1 MTPDGPDPDQ
11 LSAEADQLR
20 NRYIASGNRADLDQA
35 ERLGREALRRAARGS
50 VSEGLAAFRLG
61 ITLSLFFEQTGRM
74 QYVDE
79 ALALLGR
86 AERLLP
92 PDHPDASGVY
102 GGQAG
107 ALIRRFQQSYR
118 VSDLEASIAAAR
130 RGIELSAADD
140 PRLPGWHS
148 NLGGALRTRFL
159 VTEALAD
166 IDAAIEH
173 GRQAIALSG
182 AGARQPAALRA
193 ALGASLSFRFAH
205 TGSAADLAETIE
217 VAREALRMAED
228 DQHGRQ
234 MAVGV
239 LAAAL
244 RVDFERTGDFDR
256 LSEAIACLR
265 TAVDGLP
272 DGHGDLAANLANLC
286 SALVNRYERFHTRD
300 DLDQAVIVAQRALAQ
315 GQALLEALIRG
326 VLVKAYKE
334 RAQLAL
340 HEQDAQAAVEACDR
354 ALAEIRRAADLLPA
368 GHRDRNSLLTSRGN
382 VLQIRFQA
390 AADASD
396 GRAAVAA
403 YREAVD
409 STAEGDPQRALML
422 NNLGTCQLRRALADP
437 ASQELDEAIA
447 TLRQAVHAGD
457 LQTPTGAQATANLA
471 AALLQ
476 KARSAPSP
484 ASGTGADTDTN
495 AGPGHG
501 RADYA
506 EPLALFAELSTTRS
520 APPRSRLQ
528 AAVFA
533 AQISVLDGNL
543 ARSADMYTAAVEL
556 LPRTAWHGLNQ
567 AVKEQAL
574 IDHTG
579 LGSDAAAIQIAGGMA
594 GRALELIEQGR
605 NVLWAQQLQ
614 HRATDARLE
623 AAYPEHAR
631 RLRDLA
637 QALDAVE

>member
-1 MTPDGPDPDQ
+1 MKSPDTGTAPDGPDPDE
-11 LSAEADQLR
+11 LSAEANRLR
-20 NRYIASGNRADLDQA
+20 NRFTGSGNRADLDEA

-50 VSEGLAAFRLG
+50 VSAGVAAFNQG
-61 ITLSLFFEQTGRM
+61 ITLSLLFEQTGRM
-74 QYVDE
+74 QYADE
-79 ALALLGR
+79 ALALLEQ

-92 PDHPDASGVY
+92 QDHPDASGVY
-102 GGQAG
+102 AGQAG
-107 ALIRRFQQSYR
+107 ALARRFQQSYR
-118 VSDLEASIAAAR
+118 VGDLDASITAAR
-130 RGIELSAADD
+130 RGIGLSAPDD
-140 PRLPGWHS
+140 PRLAGWHS
-148 NLGGALRTRFL
+148 NLGGALRLRFML
-159 VTEALAD
+159 TDAPAD
-166 IDAAIEH
+166 IDAAIEQ
-173 GRQAIALSG
+173 GRQAVALSD
-182 AGARQPAALRA
+182 AGARQPAVLRA
-193 ALGASLSFRFAH
+193 ALGASLSLRFAH
-205 TGSAADLAETIE
+205 TGSPADLAETID
-217 VAREALRMAED
+217 VAREALRLAEG

-244 RVDFERTGDFDR
+244 RADFERTGDFDR

-265 TAVDGLP
+265 TAVDGLR

-315 GQALLEALIRG
+315 GQAALEAVIRG
-326 VLVKAYKE
+326 VLVKAYNQ

-340 HEQDAQAAVEACDR
+340 HEDDAQAAVEACDL
-354 ALAEIRRAADLLPA
+354 ALAEIHRAVDLLPA
-368 GHRDRNSLLTSRGN
+368 GHRDRNALLTSRGN
-382 VLQIRFQA
+382 ALQIRFQA

-403 YREAVD
+403 YREAAD
-409 STAEGDPQRALML
+409 STAEGDPQRALL
-422 NNLGTCQLRRALADP
+422 LGNLGMCQLSRALADP
-437 ASQELDEAIA
+437 ASQDVDEAIA
-447 TLRQAVHAGD
+447 TLRQAVRIGD
-457 LQTPTGAQATANLA
+457 LRNPAGAQATANLA
-471 AALLQ
+471 AALFE
-476 KARSAPSP
+476 KARS
-484 ASGTGADTDTN
+484 GTNADT
-495 AGPGHG
+495 GQG

-506 EPLALFAELSTTRS
+506 EILALFTELSTTRS
-520 APPRSRLQ
+520 APSRLRLS
-528 AAVFA
+528 AAALA
-533 AQISVLDGNL
+533 AQIWVLDGNL

-605 NVLWAQQLQ
+605 NVLWAQRLQ

-623 AAYPEHAR
+623 AAYPGHAR

-637 QALDAVE
+637 QALDVVE